1 MLSLVRRTA
10 VVVIAL
16 ATVVGFGAAA
26 YLFVPWHD
34 DTADAAAG
42 APKVRPTGTGRFK
55 LVAWPPA
62 GSSGIP
68 PETTIKVD
76 AENGRIKQLV
86 VTAPDGTMIPGY
98 LAHEGEWWMTETLL
112 APATVYEVTAQV
124 VPNRGKPHRERWSF
138 TTVTPSAFLGARVI
152 PGDNEVVG
160 VGQPISVRFTEPVL
174 NKRAVEQR
182 LKVTTS
188 VPVVGSWRWMDDRE
202 IHWRPRDYW
211 PARTAV
217 FLDADLTGVDAGNG
231 VVGNVHRTVHYSIG
245 DAHVSVANAATHTL
259 TVTENGAVI
268 KTFPM
273 SSGKDEFPT
282 MSGKHLVLGKSQKVV
297 MDSRTNGIPLDSPDG
312 YLEDVFWDTQ
322 ISSTGEYVHAAPWS
336 VNSQGRSNV
345 SHGCINLSTENAQWF
360 FNWSQRGDI
369 VDVTGTPRPPNND
382 ISVVDWKIGYDEWR
396 QGSALYN
403 PLPPPQARIG

>member
-1 MLSLVRRTA
+1 MNLVRRTA

-26 YLFVPWHD
+26 YLLVPWHD
-34 DTADAAAG
+34 DPAADAAG
-42 APKVRPTGTGRFK
+42 APQIEPTGTGAFK

-62 GSSGIP
+62 GSTGIP

-76 AENGRIKQLV
+76 AQNGRIKELI
-86 VTAPDGTMIPGY
+86 VTGPDGVSIPGY
-98 LAHEGEWWMTETLL
+98 LAGDGAWWMTQALL
-112 APATVYEVTAQV
+112 APATAYEVSAQV
-124 VPNRGKPHRERWSF
+124 VPNRGKPHREHWTF
-138 TTVTPSAFLGARVI
+138 TTVTPAGFLGARVV

-160 VGQPISVRFTEPVL
+160 VGQPISVRFTEPVT
-174 NKRAVEQR
+174 NKKAVEQR

-188 VPVVGSWRWMDDRE
+188 VPVAGSWRWMSDSE

-211 PARTAV
+211 PAHTAV

-245 DAHVSVANAATHTL
+245 DAHVSVANASTHTM
-259 TVTENGAVI
+259 TVTENGAAI
-268 KTFPM
+268 KSFPM
-273 SSGKDEFPT
+273 SSGRDQYPT

-297 MDSRTNGIPLDSPDG
+297 MDSRTNGIPLESPDG

-336 VNSQGRSNV
+336 VGSQGRSNV
-345 SHGCINLSTENAQWF
+345 SHGCINLSDANAEWF
-360 FNWSQRGDI
+360 FNFSQRGDI
-369 VDVTGTPRPPNND
+369 VEVTGTPRPPNND
-382 ISVVDWKIGYDEWR
+382 IAMVDWKIGYDEWR
-396 QGSALYN
+396 TGSALYN
-403 PLPPPQARIG
+403 PLPPGQTRIG